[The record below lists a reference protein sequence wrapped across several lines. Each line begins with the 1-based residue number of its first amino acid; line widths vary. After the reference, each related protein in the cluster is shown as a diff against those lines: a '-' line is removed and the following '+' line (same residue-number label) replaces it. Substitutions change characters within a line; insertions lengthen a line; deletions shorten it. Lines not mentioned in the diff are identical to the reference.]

1 MPRISKSELSSAKEM
16 TQKSRLE
23 ILNKFGKFETEVKEF
38 EGTHKLKGTSWDS
51 AKRHFGEY
59 IPISDGIFNALADF
73 GERFEQY
80 LAAFESEVGSPKNKL
95 DTADLEDLND
105 RLKTVKASKAQVLEM
120 MKSKIT
126 QSYVAGGYSGSVGQ
140 SFDNAMEDINK
151 DIQILEDYRR
161 FESSH
166 ASDFSA
172 VSEIWDHIDTYLDRL
187 KKDGRYD
194 ASSNTYQS
202 VDFSQEKFYKELSR
216 YNVSQKDHYE
226 VQRIAVKTNHGY
238 TYEYRLYK
246 NGLYDPEATDKF
258 NQLQKKAEM
267 DQAKDFFKEVVG
279 INDYIRMVDGID
291 PLTSKKITN
300 NEQAISSLMFLL
312 TVVTEATALKVLKN
326 MGKGNKALEG
336 VKLTKEDSIVL
347 KNSKGYQY
355 FDDQLGSLKN
365 RIDIKKY
372 ESAESVNNWWSEKG
386 YASPPYTPKTVIQD
400 ITLKKPE
407 KFVRVYDKENSGLK
421 GGWLM
426 REEDVQGLTQKQIQE
441 KFALPTTPI
450 FVGEVNLPAGTQ
462 LRMGEVNPLFGQKG
476 GGIQFDLKQQFVGEF
491 KEIGTIKDWSSLE

>member
-38 EGTHKLKGTSWDS
+38 EGTHKLKGKSWDS
-51 AKRHFGEY
+51 AKQHFGEY
-59 IPISDGIFNALADF
+59 LPISDGIFNALADF

-151 DIQILEDYRR
+151 DIQVLEDYRR

-166 ASDFSA
+166 ANDFSA
-172 VSEIWDHIDTYLDRL
+172 VSETWDHIDTYLDRL
-187 KKDGRYD
+187 KKDGGYD

-202 VDFSQEKFYKELSR
+202 VDFSQEKFYKELSS
-216 YNVSQKDHYE
+216 YNASQKDHYE
-226 VQRIAVKTNHGY
+226 VQRIAVKTDHGY
-238 TYEYRLYK
+238 AYEYRMYK

-267 DQAKDFFKEVVG
+267 GQAVDFFKEVVG

-291 PLTSKKITN
+291 PLTGKKITN
-300 NEQAISSLMFLL
+300 NEQAVSSLMFLL
-312 TVVTEATALKVLKN
+312 TVVSEATALKVLKN

-336 VKLTKEDSIVL
+336 VKLTKEDSVAV
-347 KNSKGYQY
+347 KNSQRTAGDNASKY
-355 FDDQLGSLKN
+355 STK
-365 RIDIKKY
+365 IDSKVT
-372 ESAESVNNWWSEKG
+372 ELEKETLPSQISKSFTDSYYRTVETTEEVTVYRAFGG
-386 YASPPYTPKTVIQD
+386 YAD
-400 ITLKKPE
+400 
-407 KFVRVYDKENSGLK
+407 
-421 GGWLM
+421 
-426 REEDVQGLTQKQIQE
+426 
-441 KFALPTTPI
+441 A
-450 FVGEVNLPAGTQ
+450 
-462 LRMGEVNPLFGQKG
+462 G
-476 GGIQFDLKQQFVGEF
+476 GGFTTTSPAQSRINAKIDAALLPEWKNTRMYEAEIVIPKGEKLNIGKVAPQTIPGVGT
-491 KEIGTIKDWSSLE
+491 KLAGGADQILMPQDWPLNWISKISPIPN